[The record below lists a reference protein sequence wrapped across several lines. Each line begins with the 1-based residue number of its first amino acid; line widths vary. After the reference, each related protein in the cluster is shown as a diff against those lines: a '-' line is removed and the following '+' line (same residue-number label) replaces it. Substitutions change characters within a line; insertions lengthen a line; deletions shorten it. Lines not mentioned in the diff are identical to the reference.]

1 MTKGQYKNFSNRLID
16 AMKSNGHTASR
27 SPNGICMTTLAKFAG
42 ASEQI
47 CRRYIRGDALPDF
60 EKVTS
65 IAASLNV
72 SAGWLLFG
80 EEKPVTTHQP
90 KSIDDD
96 LLHYI
101 LNKSHLLYRE
111 ETENT
116 DDFADFVLE
125 LVRDVREIDTSKANL
140 EKIIDMAVGSISSY
154 KEKRSKRPCNTRST
168 LYEFKL

>member
-1 MTKGQYKNFSNRLID
+1 
-16 AMKSNGHTASR
+16 
-27 SPNGICMTTLAKFAG
+27 MTTLANFAG

-60 EKVTS
+60 EKVTN
-65 IAASLNV
+65 IAASLNT
-72 SAGWLLFG
+72 SPGWLLFG
-80 EEKPVTTHQP
+80 EIPSTETAYKSKP
-90 KSIDDD
+90 IDDD

-101 LNKSHLLYRE
+101 LNKSYQLYRE

-154 KEKRSKRPCNTRST
+154 KEKRSRNAM
-168 LYEFKL
+168 